1 MDSLS
6 LAVRVATRASRTPVQ
21 ERITAEAVP
30 KPEMNRQERVIFT
43 AYVVMAVLIMALL
56 VATGVAWWLG

>member
-6 LAVRVATRASRTPVQ
+6 LAVRVATRVQ
-21 ERITAEAVP
+21 ERITPEAVP

>member
-6 LAVRVATRASRTPVQ
+6 LAVRVATRVQ
-21 ERITAEAVP
+21 ERITTEAVP
-30 KPEMNRQERVIFT
+30 EPEMNRQERVIFT